1 MIRITIDNNTIYP
14 ENGGNFELH
23 EANPL
28 LTEAGTYSYDI
39 DVSLSATPNKRAY
52 AHLDR
57 LNADTLPHDRT
68 ARIED
73 DGKIL
78 YIGTEQI
85 LEMNGEKLKVQI
97 VSGKS
102 ELNLMGNKTRMLDID
117 LGQEPVPTQAQ
128 AMETL
133 TKTFPE
139 KNGVYCPIMTKF
151 HHTPRP
157 TNTSFANFI
166 YQNTYNSK
174 YYVKDTPFIL
184 QPYLLFILE
193 RLLTVLGWRIKYNVL
208 RQYETACRM
217 VIIHAFQTQKYNE
230 MIPNWE
236 VSEFLEQI
244 ERLFNVTYVCDTAKK
259 EISIYKISDWYKN
272 EAKTTVV
279 EESQILQADKAV
291 NRKYNL
297 TDALFLN
304 YKAVSYKFPDDWKYK
319 YANLSDDVRNACKV
333 LEFSTFAD
341 FDIGKYKSKDY
352 FNEPYIFRAKDI
364 STDFILVDY
373 ERVAGSGYHFEPTD
387 IFKSIK
393 STDDDESTS
402 LKIVP
407 AEVISLDLHPNIDG
421 YKLMGAPIP
430 FARNQEIVAINKES
444 STKTGLTQWV
454 EQGLPGGTDTS
465 NNSMYVAFYM
475 GWQNVLHG
483 ESSDAAL
490 NAIYD
495 NTFYPFCVTYPYI
508 MQCYEL
514 KPVGDYYQLRRCL
527 KRNDFEKFTLNLQY
541 MAKTTFAGNIEID
554 NTIEYEIYFMYNER
568 PDVQSRFII
577 SNRLYFCKE
586 ITYYIEK
593 GELKPF
599 CKGLFYP
606 AK

>member
-102 ELNLMGNKTRMLDID
+102 ELNLRGNKTRMLEID
-117 LGQEPVPTQAQ
+117 LGEEPKPTPEQ
-128 AMETL
+128 AMATL
-133 TKTFPE
+133 KGKYPQTR
-139 KNGVYCPIMTKF
+139 GVYCPIMTKF

-157 TNTSFANFI
+157 TNTKFANFI
-166 YQNTYNSK
+166 HQNTYDHK
-174 YYVKDTPFIL
+174 HYVDGTPFIL

-193 RLLTVLGWRIKYNVL
+193 TLLSTLGWTIKYNVL
-208 RQYETACRM
+208 RQDETACRM
-217 VIIHAFQTQKYNE
+217 IVIHGFETSHYNE
-230 MIPNWE
+230 MVPNWE
-236 VSEFLEQI
+236 ISEFLSQI
-244 ERLFNVTYVCDTAKK
+244 ERMFNVTFVCDNATRAV
-259 EISIYKISDWYKN
+259 SIYRISDYY
-272 EAKTTVV
+272 ADIAQTVV
-279 EESQILQADKAV
+279 IDDSQILHGDKAI

-297 TDALFLN
+297 TEPFFMD
-304 YKAVSYKFPDDWKYK
+304 YKSVEYKFPSEWKYK
-319 YANLSDDVRNACKV
+319 YADLPNDVREACTV
-333 LEFSTFAD
+333 LEFDTYND
-341 FDIGKYKSKDY
+341 FDIKEYKSDDY
-352 FNEPYIFRAKDI
+352 FNKPYIFRAKDI
-364 STDFILVDY
+364 QTDFILVDY
-373 ERVAGSGYHFEPTD
+373 ERVKGSGYHYEPVD
-387 IFKSIK
+387 IFRGIISEEKP
-393 STDDDESTS
+393 TT
-402 LKIVP
+402 LKIAP
-407 AEVISLDLHPNIDG
+407 AEVISLDLHPNING
-421 YKLMGAPIP
+421 YKLMGAPIAY
-430 FARNQEIVAINKES
+430 ARNQETIDLNKDS
-444 STKTGLTQWV
+444 AAKNGLLQWI
-454 EQGLPGGTDTS
+454 EQGMPGKTDTT
-465 NNSMYVAFYM
+465 NNTLYVAYHM
-475 GWQNVLHG
+475 GWNNVLHG
-483 ESSDAAL
+483 ESSDENL

-514 KPVGDYYQLRRCL
+514 GDQGDIYKLRRCL
-527 KRNDFEKFTLNLQY
+527 KRDDYDQFTFNLGY
-541 MAKTTFAGNIEID
+541 LTKTRLSGNIPIDHTTEFEI
-554 NTIEYEIYFMYNER
+554 NFTFNGVR
-568 PDVQSRFII
+568 PDVRSKFII
-577 SNRLYFCKE
+577 GNRLYFCKE

-593 GELKPF
+593 GEFRPY

-606 AK
+606 AT